1 MISLVHLW
9 RSPLSLDSDKLLA
22 LLPSLAMVAPLIS
35 KLKFQQHVRFG
46 TLFDASSIAISQRL
60 IPRPTRLCR
69 HPLTRLDNVWLK
81 FWPLQDFN
89 FRERPQS
96 ILQGIRPSVEPS
108 IEELTMISKAG
119 NATVYC

>member
-1 MISLVHLW
+1 MISSVHLW
-9 RSPLSLDSDKLLA
+9 RSPLPLDSDKLLA
-22 LLPSLAMVAPLIS
+22 LFPSLAMAAPLIS
-35 KLKFQQHVRFG
+35 KPKFQQHVRFG
-46 TLFDASSIAISQRL
+46 TWFDASFTAIPQRL
-60 IPRPTRLCR
+60 ISRPTWLCR

-119 NATVYC
+119 NPTVYC